1 MKRRRSSRSV
11 LFAVCALAI
20 SELIAA
26 LGADAKSAGGAE
38 TREAMAQTVDTRAV
52 LPVVLGDASARL
64 SDVRW
69 SHATNSAS
77 QLAKATSV
85 SRPVDFV
92 EADIVLEK
100 DTGKPVMAHPPATTS
115 DLSFEAFVERFVEL
129 ALHPLGSTDGT
140 ASAARPLGL
149 KLDFK
154 DPRAVEPCLR
164 ILSAAVTKA
173 GAAWRH
179 PIWLNADLF
188 TGPGGNPTKFNA
200 DEFLRQCQTA
210 ALPNVALS
218 LGWTTGWNL
227 LTCLGMHGYSAAHV
241 DDALNALA
249 KLQHPIAVTWAV
261 RSTIIRQTPA
271 AVVRRLTEKQRTLTV
286 WGDAGSS
293 ELQWLASPD
302 IAPHAF
308 VDITS
313 PALYLRATWFT
324 QIAFPLLLAS
334 VLFYAFASHGNRI
347 AKGFK
352 P

>member
-1 MKRRRSSRSV
+1 
-11 LFAVCALAI
+11 VCVA
-20 SELIAA
+20 SMPEPGDTWAA
-26 LGADAKSAGGAE
+26 ARAGSAG
-38 TREAMAQTVDTRAV
+38 MAASAGPLDTRAV
-52 LPVVLGDASARL
+52 LPLLLGDGVAKL

-69 SHATNSAS
+69 SHATNSAA

-92 EADIVLEK
+92 EADILLEK
-100 DTGKPVMAHPPATTS
+100 DTGRPVMAHPPATTS

-129 ALHPLGSTDGT
+129 ALHPQGSADGT

-164 ILSAAVTKA
+164 ILSAAVAKT

-179 PIWLNADLF
+179 PIWLNADIF

-200 DEFLRQCQTA
+200 NDFLRQCQA
-210 ALPNVALS
+210 VSLPNVALS

-227 LTCLGMHGYSAAHV
+227 FTCIGMHGYSAAHI
-241 DDALNALA
+241 DDALNTLA
-249 KLQHPIAVTWAV
+249 KLDHPIAVTWAV
-261 RSTIIRQTPA
+261 RSAIIRQTPA
-271 AVVRRLTEKQRTLTV
+271 ALVRRLTEQQRTLTV

-293 ELQWLASPD
+293 ELQWLALPEV
-302 IAPHAF
+302 APHAF

-313 PALYLRATWFT
+313 PALYLKATWFA
-324 QIAFPLLLAS
+324 QIAFPLLAGALI
-334 VLFYAFASHGNRI
+334 YAFTSRRKL
-347 AKGFK
+347 AKGLL
-352 P
+352 